1 MIRNT
6 SLQDD
11 DSVNRLLET
20 LSHPVRRTLLRRLRT
35 NDTPDTVDLE
45 NVLDELVDETE
56 TSRENL
62 EIALHH
68 NHLPALESAGLIDVD
83 DERRTIRY
91 RPRDRVD
98 RILDAVSGVESNR

>member
-1 MIRNT
+1 MRNT
-6 SLQDD
+6 PLQDD
-11 DSVNRLLET
+11 DSLNRLLET

-35 NDTPDTVDLE
+35 TDTPESVDIE
-45 NVLDELVDETE
+45 YVLDELVDETGA
-56 TSRENL
+56 SRENL

-91 RPRDRVD
+91 RPRDRAE
-98 RILDAVSGVESNR
+98 RILDAVSGVKSNR